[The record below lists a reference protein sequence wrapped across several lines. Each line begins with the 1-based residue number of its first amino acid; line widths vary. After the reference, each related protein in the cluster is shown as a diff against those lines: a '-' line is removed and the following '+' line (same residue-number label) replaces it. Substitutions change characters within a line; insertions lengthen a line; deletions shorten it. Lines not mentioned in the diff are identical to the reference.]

1 MRHRAGAEHE
11 GEHEGEHG
19 GEHEGEGEGDAVAS
33 VADGRSARVRIGIGA
48 GVVILIVALVGAVL
62 VNAFAQ
68 QGSGSEVQREP
79 EAVAGSAAG
88 SVGSGL
94 GSPPAGLS
102 STAAAGTAVL
112 VHVLGAVKRPGLVSL
127 STGARVVDAVAAAGG
142 LTDDAEVSGINLARV
157 VADGEQLVVPRVG
170 EVVAPPAGG
179 SGGGS
184 PGASGSS
191 GAVVNLNTATQA
203 ELESLPRIG
212 PALAG
217 RILDYRAANGRFA
230 AVTDLMKVTGIGQK
244 LYDGLKDRI
253 AV

>member
-1 MRHRAGAEHE
+1 MRHRAGAEPE
-11 GEHEGEHG
+11 AENYGEAAA
-19 GEHEGEGEGDAVAS
+19 DAVAS
-33 VADGRSARVRIGIGA
+33 VAGARSARVRIGVGA

-68 QGSGSEVQREP
+68 RGSGTEVQRQPVGASGSGS
-79 EAVAGSAAG
+79 ASGSA
-88 SVGSGL
+88 SGSGSAL
-94 GSPPAGLS
+94 GSPSAGLS
-102 STAAAGTAVL
+102 STAAAGIAVL

-157 VADGEQLVVPRVG
+157 VSDGEQLVVPRVG

-179 SGGGS
+179 VSNGA
-184 PGASGSS
+184 PGASGAS

-203 ELESLPRIG
+203 ELETLPRIG

-217 RILDYRAANGRFA
+217 RILDYRTANGRFA
-230 AVTDLMKVTGIGQK
+230 AVADLMKVTGIGQK

>member
-1 MRHRAGAEHE
+1 MRHRVGAEPE
-11 GEHEGEHG
+11 AETDGEIGAEA
-19 GEHEGEGEGDAVAS
+19 DSVAS
-33 VADGRSARVRIGIGA
+33 VAGARSARVRVGVGA
-48 GVVILIVALVGAVL
+48 SVVLLIVALVGAVL

-68 QGSGSEVQREP
+68 RGSGTEVQRAP
-79 EAVAGSAAG
+79 VGVSGSASASG
-88 SVGSGL
+88 SGSGL

-102 STAAAGTAVL
+102 STAAAGMAVL

-170 EVVAPPAGG
+170 EVVAPPTGG
-179 SGGGS
+179 AGGGS
-184 PGASGSS
+184 PGASGAS

-203 ELESLPRIG
+203 ELETLPRIG

-217 RILDYRAANGRFA
+217 RILDYRTANGRFA

-244 LYDGLKDRI
+244 LFDGLKDRI

>member
-1 MRHRAGAEHE
+1 MRHRAGAEPE
-11 GEHEGEHG
+11 AETYGEIGAE
-19 GEHEGEGEGDAVAS
+19 ANS
-33 VADGRSARVRIGIGA
+33 VALVAGARSARVRVGVGA

-68 QGSGSEVQREP
+68 RGSGTEVQREP
-79 EAVAGSAAG
+79 VGVSGSG
-88 SVGSGL
+88 SGSGL

-102 STAAAGTAVL
+102 STAAAGMAVL

-179 SGGGS
+179 TGS
-184 PGASGSS
+184 PGASGAS

-203 ELESLPRIG
+203 ELETLPRIG

-217 RILDYRAANGRFA
+217 RILDYRTANGRFA

>member
-1 MRHRAGAEHE
+1 MRHRVGAEPE
-11 GEHEGEHG
+11 AETYGEIGAEA
-19 GEHEGEGEGDAVAS
+19 DSVAS
-33 VADGRSARVRIGIGA
+33 VAGARSARVRVGVGA
-48 GVVILIVALVGAVL
+48 GVVLLIVALVGAVL

-68 QGSGSEVQREP
+68 RGSGTEVQRAP
-79 EAVAGSAAG
+79 VGVSGSASASG
-88 SVGSGL
+88 SGSGL

-102 STAAAGTAVL
+102 STAAAGMAVL

-170 EVVAPPAGG
+170 EVVAPPTGG
-179 SGGGS
+179 AGGGS
-184 PGASGSS
+184 PGASGAS

-203 ELESLPRIG
+203 ELETLPRIG

-217 RILDYRAANGRFA
+217 RILDYRTANGRFA

-244 LYDGLKDRI
+244 LFDGLKDRI

>member
-1 MRHRAGAEHE
+1 M
-11 GEHEGEHG
+11 
-19 GEHEGEGEGDAVAS
+19 
-33 VADGRSARVRIGIGA
+33 
-48 GVVILIVALVGAVL
+48 
-62 VNAFAQ
+62 
-68 QGSGSEVQREP
+68 
-79 EAVAGSAAG
+79 
-88 SVGSGL
+88 
-94 GSPPAGLS
+94 
-102 STAAAGTAVL
+102 AVL

-170 EVVAPPAGG
+170 EVVAPPTGG
-179 SGGGS
+179 AGGGS
-184 PGASGSS
+184 PGASGAS

-203 ELESLPRIG
+203 ELETLPRIG

-217 RILDYRAANGRFA
+217 RILDYRTANGRFA

-244 LYDGLKDRI
+244 VFDGLKDRI

>member
-1 MRHRAGAEHE
+1 MRHRVGAEPE
-11 GEHEGEHG
+11 AETDGEIGAEA
-19 GEHEGEGEGDAVAS
+19 DSVAS
-33 VADGRSARVRIGIGA
+33 VAGARSARVRVGVGA
-48 GVVILIVALVGAVL
+48 GVVLLIVALVGAVL

-68 QGSGSEVQREP
+68 RGSGTEVQRAPVGVSGSGS
-79 EAVAGSAAG
+79 
-88 SVGSGL
+88 GSGL

-102 STAAAGTAVL
+102 STAAAGMAVL

-179 SGGGS
+179 AGGGS
-184 PGASGSS
+184 PGASGAS
-191 GAVVNLNTATQA
+191 GAVVNLNTATQS
-203 ELESLPRIG
+203 ELETLPRIG

-217 RILDYRAANGRFA
+217 RILDYRTANGRFA

-244 LYDGLKDRI
+244 LFDGLKDRI